1 MSKII
6 SIIISIFTKLST
18 WLVLAIALGIILRI
32 INLDGREFWY
42 DEVLSLLLSNGKKIA
57 YIHPQNI
64 PVILSTYNQLLQI
77 PQESNLR
84 DISQTIINLF
94 RGIVGTEP
102 HPPLFYLSHHFW
114 LLVFGNSVAAT
125 RSLNAFLSI
134 ISIGIIY
141 YWGKILLGNRTG
153 LLLAA
158 LLATNPFYLFH
169 SLNFRM
175 YGFVVFW
182 TILSGTAI
190 IKLIDINQQNLNH
203 KKYSA
208 SRILLAI
215 ILTLAMAG
223 GLLTFYLFA
232 YWFIVLAILVIYLDK
247 NRWWL
252 YGLCFIFAGILTL
265 PWVIWGTRQQLR
277 NADLHRFA
285 EGETISKILI
295 FGRHLQD
302 VVQTLGNHLI
312 LGDWI
317 TILPG
322 ISAVIAGGVIIGLFI
337 FASVRLWHQGDR
349 QILIIAVIL
358 GIFPLIL
365 ALFTDIISG
374 NFTLAFGWG
383 RSMIFILP
391 GCLFFVAVCL
401 EKITGKWRNVMII
414 SWLLFYLTIDIADF
428 SIRQRSMFH
437 TLANSLQQYPEKTTL
452 IVLNSKAWGH
462 VLRLAYY
469 IPPNLPVMLLA
480 EESKNLANSLEQVLN
495 NDNLNYYLNNNNSQY
510 SRIIWLESGYPLWS
524 AATTEAER
532 NNIENLLNQKFTLIN
547 TKHLS
552 GTMNLDDF
560 MVKDYIISEK

>member
-6 SIIISIFTKLST
+6 SIFPKLST
-18 WLVLAIALGIILRI
+18 WLLLAIALGVLLRI
-32 INLDGREFWY
+32 IHLDSREFWY
-42 DEVLSLLLSNGKKIA
+42 DEVLSLLLSTGKKIA
-57 YIHPQNI
+57 YIHPKDL
-64 PVILSTYNQLLQI
+64 PVILSEYNQLLQLS
-77 PQESNLR
+77 PESNFR
-84 DISQTIINLF
+84 DISQTFISLL

-102 HPPLFYLSHHFW
+102 HPPLFYLSQHFW
-114 LLVFGNSVAAT
+114 LRFFGNSVAAT
-125 RSLNAFLSI
+125 RSLSTLLSI
-134 ISIGIIY
+134 ISIGVIY
-141 YWGKILLGNRTG
+141 NWGKVLLGYRGG

-175 YGFVVFW
+175 YGFVAFW

-190 IKLIDINQQNLNH
+190 IKLIDANQKNLTNN
-203 KKYSA
+203 KYSLYKI
-208 SRILLAI
+208 SLAI
-215 ILTLAMAG
+215 ILTLSLAG
-223 GLLTFYLFA
+223 GLLSFYLFA
-232 YWFIVLAILVIYLDK
+232 YWVIFLAVLVIYLDK
-247 NRWWL
+247 HRWWQ
-252 YGLCFIFAGILTL
+252 YGLYFFGGGILTL
-265 PWVIWGTRQQLR
+265 PWVIWGTRQQLK
-277 NADLHRFA
+277 NADLNRFA
-285 EGETISKILI
+285 VGENISKIMI

-317 TILPG
+317 TSLPG
-322 ISAVIAGGVIIGLFI
+322 ISSVIAGCVIIGLFI
-337 FASVRLWHQGDR
+337 FASVRLWCQGDR
-349 QILIIAVIL
+349 RILTIALLL
-358 GIFPLIL
+358 GILPLIL

-401 EKITGKWRNVMII
+401 EKMTGKWRNVMIV
-414 SWLLFYLTIDIADF
+414 SVLVVYLTIDIADF

-437 TLANSLQQYPEKTTL
+437 TLANSLQEYPEKTTL

-469 IPPNLPVMLLA
+469 MPNNLPIMLLA
-480 EESKNLANSLEQVLN
+480 TESQNIANNLEKV
-495 NDNLNYYLNNNNSQY
+495 LNNNNLKY

-524 AATTEAER
+524 PVTTEAER
-532 NNIENLLNQKFTLIN
+532 NNIEDIISQNFTLID
-547 TKHLS
+547 TKYLS

-560 MVKDYIISEK
+560 MVKDYRILEK